1 MKCGVVGQHQAI
13 RYFPQIEITTLLE
26 WLFREQHGF
35 GLTAFALV
43 SSVSAPYTNGV
54 WSALR
59 PKTLGI
65 RGVPRF
71 PAPEDEVS
79 ERAPTQ
85 LICRRIDSKN
95 NLGAK
100 GRRKLTRAPHLFVSR
115 PARKLCM
122 TVTSQNLRWDL

>member
-13 RYFPQIEITTLLE
+13 RYFPQIETTTLLE
-26 WLFREQHGF
+26 WLFREQRGF

-43 SSVSAPYTNGV
+43 SGVSAPDTNGV

-71 PAPEDEVS
+71 PAPGDEVS
-79 ERAPTQ
+79 ERAP
-85 LICRRIDSKN
+85 
-95 NLGAK
+95 LGAK